1 LKRTIFFIFT
11 LVVLLVTFLSWR
23 TGLLTKML
31 TKQAG
36 PEANVQMDGH
46 QQVGTVPAEKPAQPE
61 NAPQEPPQETPSVE
75 IPPDK
80 QQRIGVRTVQVSFHP
95 LKHTIRTAGLVE
107 YDQNKATT
115 INTKVEG
122 WIERL
127 YVNYVGAY
135 FKKGQ
140 PLADLYS
147 PELWATQQEFINV
160 VRFARAVKT
169 RTPGATPVVPGAPDY
184 STMLE
189 KDADVLLHASRQR
202 LRLWDISDAQIK
214 RIEEGETPLRTLT
227 IYSPVSGYVLQ
238 KQAVQG
244 MKVMAGEK
252 LFDVADLSM
261 VWITADIYEYEL
273 SLIKVGDGATVQLS
287 YLPGREF
294 KSRIDYIYPTLTG
307 ETRTAKARLSIPN
320 QGGLLKPQMFT
331 NVELKIDLGKKLAVP
346 EDALIDTGVRKIV
359 YVDKGE
365 GLFEPREVATGV
377 QGDRLV
383 EIISGLK
390 VGDKIA
396 SSANFLIDSEAKLK
410 GIEPLPRQKTG
421 QGQKIP
427 TVPKPAA
434 TPPGHQH

>member
-1 LKRTIFFIFT
+1 MKRKIFFSFA
-11 LVVLLVTFLSWR
+11 LVVLLVTFLSWK

-36 PEANVQMDGH
+36 LEANFQMDGH
-46 QQVGTVPAEKPAQPE
+46 QQIGTVPAGKPAQPLA
-61 NAPQEPPQETPSVE
+61 APQEPPQEAPSVE

-80 QQRIGVRTVQVSFHP
+80 QQLIGVRTVQVSLHP
-95 LKHTIRTAGLVE
+95 LKRIIRTAGLVE
-107 YDQNKATT
+107 YDETKITT
-115 INTKVEG
+115 VNTKVEG

-127 YVNYVGAY
+127 YVNYLGAY
-135 FKKGQ
+135 VKKGQ

-147 PELWATQQEFINV
+147 PELWATQQEFLNA
-160 VRFARAVKT
+160 VRFAKAAKT
-169 RTPGATPVVPGAPDY
+169 RSPGATPVVPGAPDY

-189 KDADVLLHASRQR
+189 KDANVLLDAARQR

-214 RIEEGETPLRTLT
+214 RIEEAETPLRTLT

-238 KQAVQG
+238 KQALQG
-244 MKVMAGEK
+244 MKVMSGEK
-252 LFDVADLSM
+252 LLDVADLSM

-273 SLIKVGDGATVQLS
+273 PFIKVGDGATVQLS

-377 QGDRLV
+377 QGDSLV
-383 EIISGLK
+383 EITSGLK

-427 TVPKPAA
+427 TGPKPVA